1 MFDNSPTIRAARHD
15 DIADIQAIYGHYV
28 TSGLASF
35 EIDAPDTAEI
45 TRRFEA
51 ISARG
56 FPYFVAE
63 VDGRVGGFAYANTY
77 RSRPAYNYTVEDS
90 VYVSPSFVG
99 RGLGRGLLAA
109 LIEACSE
116 AGFRQMIAVIGDSAN
131 HPSIKL
137 HRALGFTQ
145 VAVLPSVGFKF
156 GRWVD
161 SVLMQRPLGAGDT
174 TLPHAADPRS

>member
-1 MFDNSPTIRAARHD
+1 MFDNPPTMRAARLD
-15 DIADIQAIYGHYV
+15 DIPVVQAIYGHYV
-28 TSGLASF
+28 TTGFASF
-35 EIDAPDTAEI
+35 EIEAPSAAEM

-51 ISARG
+51 ITARG
-56 FPYFVAE
+56 FPFLVAE

-77 RSRPAYNYTVEDS
+77 RSRSAYNYTVEDS

-99 RGLGRGLLAA
+99 RGLGRCLLTA
-109 LIEACSE
+109 LIDACSE

-161 SVLMQRPLGAGDT
+161 SVLMQRPLGAGD
-174 TLPHAADPRS
+174 AAPPGR